1 MITLIFFFFFL
12 ANGIFNENNTKGDD
26 GKLQVC
32 KSAIRAACQDPQDGQ
47 I

>member
-1 MITLIFFFFFL
+1 MITLIFFFL

-32 KSAIRAACQDPQDGQ
+32 KSAIKAAC
-47 I
+47 